1 MNEIEQRLNHLE
13 RLMKGMLAFIAIAIA
28 LLAFNLYR
36 LTALE
41 TLRVQRL
48 EVVDGQGRLLI
59 LLSRN
64 PFGMPV
70 LMMQDANG
78 RKRFGV
84 SLDAQGNALLSIWD
98 EKGEMVAKLGQ

>member
-1 MNEIEQRLNHLE
+1 MSDIEQRLSRLE
-13 RLMKGMLAFIAIAIA
+13 SLIKGMIVSIAIAIV

-48 EVVDGQGRLLI
+48 EIVDGQGRLLI
-59 LLSRN
+59 VLSRN
-64 PFGMPV
+64 PLGMPV
-70 LMMQDANG
+70 LMMQDADG

-84 SLDAQGNALLSIWD
+84 SLDAEGNALVAIWD
-98 EKGEMVAKLGQ
+98 AKGQMVAKMGQ